1 MWYDLMEIIRDR
13 IHQQR
18 IAHRFW
24 NPQIGDWVMN
34 AWCWLALLVGGLLM
48 PVSLYAED
56 PPIELGA
63 VNWGRDLEAAKKTSA
78 KTGKPIMVLFQEVPG

>member
-1 MWYDLMEIIRDR
+1 
-13 IHQQR
+13 
-18 IAHRFW
+18 
-24 NPQIGDWVMN
+24 
-34 AWCWLALLVGGLLM
+34 
-48 PVSLYAED
+48 LYAED